1 MFPSAKI
8 VAMTAT
14 ATGEYQE
21 AISESLN
28 MKNPLLVVAN
38 PDRANIFYEVIQRP
52 AYVKQGNVDQFEELL
67 SPIAEELIT
76 TTVRM
81 PLTIIYSS
89 LELCGVGF
97 AFLEVERV
105 LGDKQFCPMAAP
117 KVPQNRL
124 FAQFHSPQT
133 DKMKNEIISSIV
145 TESCTQRVIFAT
157 VAFGMGI
164 DSPYVERVIHFGVPR
179 TMESFFQE
187 SGRAGRDGRP
197 AKSTLYFNNNDIGA
211 NVEGMQPIMTEYCK
225 NPKSECRR
233 KIILKHFGF
242 GNPNVQENPGSCCD
256 ICEKSCLSEF
266 YDDTV
271 DPGHSQVTANLA
283 VSENQVQEIKSKL
296 IALKEETEANYFHL
310 SMCSGLTMEV
320 IDELCLTLSKAE
332 TLDRILESVPIW
344 RKEHA
349 EQILKIIHDVTSRE
363 SSVKNTDS

>member
-1 MFPSAKI
+1 
-8 VAMTAT
+8 MTAT
-14 ATGEYQE
+14 ATREYQK
-21 AISESLN
+21 AITESLN
-28 MKNPLLVVAN
+28 MKNPSHVIAN

-52 AYVKQGNVDQFEELL
+52 SYVKQGNVDQFEELL

-76 TTVRM
+76 TPVRM
-81 PLTIIYSS
+81 PVTIIYSS

-97 AFLEVERV
+97 AFLERV
-105 LGDKQFCPMAAP
+105 LGDKQFYPMGAP

-133 DKMKNEIISSIV
+133 DKMKSEIISSIV

-164 DSPYVERVIHFGVPR
+164 DSPYVERVIHFGVPH

-211 NVEGMQPIMTEYCK
+211 NVEGMQPIMREYCK
-225 NPKSECRR
+225 NPKNECRR
-233 KIILKHFGF
+233 KIVLRHFGF
-242 GNPNVQENPGSCCD
+242 GIPNVQEKSHSCCD
-256 ICEKSCLSEF
+256 ICQNCCLSEF
-266 YDDTV
+266 HEDPV
-271 DPGHSQVTANLA
+271 DKGHSQATANLA

-296 IALKEETEANYFHL
+296 IKLKEETEAKENYFHL

-320 IDELCLTLSKAE
+320 IDELCLTLTKAQ
-332 TLDRILESVPIW
+332 TLDRIIERVPIW

-349 EQILKIIHDVTSRE
+349 KQILEIIHDVTSRE
-363 SSVKNTDS
+363 SLE

>member
-14 ATGEYQE
+14 ATREYQR
-21 AISESLN
+21 AITENLN
-28 MKNPLLVVAN
+28 MKNPSPVIAN
-38 PDRANIFYEVIQRP
+38 PDRANICYEVIQRP
-52 AYVKQGNVDQFEELL
+52 SYVKQGNVDQFEELL
-67 SPIAEELIT
+67 CPIAEEIIT
-76 TTVRM
+76 TTVRI

-97 AFLEVERV
+97 AFLERV
-105 LGDKQFCPMAAP
+105 LGDKQFYPMDAP
-117 KVPQNRL
+117 KPHQNRL

-133 DKMKNEIISSIV
+133 DKMKSEIISRIV

-157 VAFGMGI
+157 LAFGMGI

-197 AKSTLYFNNNDIGA
+197 DKSTLYFNNNDIGA
-211 NVEGMQPIMTEYCK
+211 NVEGMQPIMREYCK

-242 GNPNVQENPGSCCD
+242 RIPNVQEQSKSFCD
-256 ICEKSCLSEF
+256 LCEKSCLSEF
-266 YDDTV
+266 CDDTV
-271 DPGHSQVTANLA
+271 DPDHSKVTANLA
-283 VSENQVQEIKSKL
+283 VSENQVQGIKSKL
-296 IALKEETEANYFHL
+296 IGLKAETEANYFHL
-310 SMCSGLTMEV
+310 SMCSGLTMEG
-320 IDELCLTLSKAE
+320 IDELCLTLSKAK
-332 TLDRILESVPIW
+332 TLDKILESVQIW

-349 EQILKIIHDVTSRE
+349 EQILKIIHNVTSRE
-363 SSVKNTDS
+363 SSE